1 MDNVSIE
8 FLLSFWKDIPFRFDI
23 MDMSLD
29 NELNLRKVHHID
41 SLGHFNIYAKAIRI
55 QWVPLMS

>member
-1 MDNVSIE
+1 
-8 FLLSFWKDIPFRFDI
+8 

-55 QWVPLMS
+55 Q